1 MLKAVI
7 FDLDG
12 TLLPMNEDEFTKGY
26 FSLLCKKLSKFG
38 YEPNELINAV
48 WQGTKS
54 MVMNDGSKTNEEVF
68 WNVFYNKYGQKGLE
82 DKSLFDEFYI
92 KEFLQTK
99 SFCGENSLAKNIV
112 AEIRNLGLKTILASN
127 PVFPLNGMLA
137 RMGFINLNESDFDY
151 ISSYEISHFAKP
163 NPKYLIEIL
172 EKNNLKNDEV
182 IYFGNSEKEDYIPA
196 TKVGIKCFLVGDNVT
211 LIGETSPVE
220 ILKYSDI
227 IDVVK
232 ENK

>member
-12 TLLPMNEDEFTKGY
+12 TLLPMNEDKFTKGY

-68 WNVFYNKYGQKGLE
+68 WNVFCNKYGQKGLE
-82 DKSLFDEFYI
+82 DKSLFDDFYI

-99 SFCGENSLAKNIV
+99 LTTPFELTGKIYTYNVIRQKKNCKDFKISLYSFFFCL
-112 AEIRNLGLKTILASN
+112 
-127 PVFPLNGMLA
+127 
-137 RMGFINLNESDFDY
+137 
-151 ISSYEISHFAKP
+151 
-163 NPKYLIEIL
+163 
-172 EKNNLKNDEV
+172 
-182 IYFGNSEKEDYIPA
+182 
-196 TKVGIKCFLVGDNVT
+196 
-211 LIGETSPVE
+211 
-220 ILKYSDI
+220 
-227 IDVVK
+227 
-232 ENK
+232 